1 MTQCTQNLKMKKEF
15 KVIADL
21 LPNNVRVLDVGCG
34 DGSLMNLLT
43 KEKNIEA
50 RGLELIEDN
59 VKKCI
64 YKGLSVI
71 EGNAETELHQFPS
84 QSFDFVILSQTLQA
98 FYNPEKVLKDL
109 LRIGKSVIISIPNFG
124 YWKVRTSLLFFGK
137 MPVTKTLP
145 NKWFDTPNL
154 HMCTIKDLFDFC
166 LEKNIKIDRAIGINE
181 NSTSEIKKSN
191 LELKNLFSKLGIFL
205 LS

>member
-1 MTQCTQNLKMKKEF
+1 MKKEF

-34 DGSLMNLLT
+34 DGSLMNLLI
-43 KEKNIEA
+43 KEKKIEA
-50 RGLELIEDN
+50 RGLELVEEN

-84 QSFDFVILSQTLQA
+84 QSFDYVVLSQTLQA
-98 FYNPEKVLKDL
+98 FYNPEKVLKEL

-145 NKWFDTPNL
+145 NSWYDTPNL
-154 HMCTIKDLFDFC
+154 HMCTIKDMFNFC
-166 LEKNIKIDRAIGINE
+166 SSKNIKISKIVGLNEDRI
-181 NSTSEIKKSN
+181 SEINKRN
-191 LELKNLFSKLGIFL
+191 LEIKNLFSKIGIFL
-205 LS
+205 LG

>member
-1 MTQCTQNLKMKKEF
+1 MKKEF
-15 KVIADL
+15 RVIADL
-21 LPNNVRVLDVGCG
+21 LPKNVRVLDVGCG
-34 DGSLMNLLT
+34 DGSLMSHLI

-50 RGLELIEDN
+50 RGLELKKEN
-59 VKKCI
+59 VTKCI
-64 YKGLSVI
+64 YKGLPVI
-71 EGNAETELHQFPS
+71 EGNAETELHQFPD

-124 YWKVRTSLLFFGK
+124 YWKVRTSLLLFGK

-145 NKWFDTPNL
+145 NTWYNTPNL

-166 LEKNIKIDRAIGINE
+166 LKKNIEIKRAVGVNE
-181 NSTSEIKKSN
+181 DKTSEIKRSN
-191 LELKNLFSKLGIFL
+191 LEIKNFFSKLGIFL
-205 LS
+205 IG